1 MTVRGDVER
10 GRSPGHVEGRR
21 GVVARPGQH
30 EPRRSRSL
38 VLDRC
43 RRPGTRCGRP
53 DKGDDAMPHDLRFS
67 VLVLPNVAWPEFLRR
82 CRQVEELGFDAIGL
96 ADHLVDWAGGKG
108 PWFEL
113 WSQLSAIAMA
123 TTRIRLATLV
133 AQIPLR
139 NPALFALQALT
150 ADHISGGRLDLGLGT
165 GLEIDPSYRMMGIEN
180 WSAKE
185 RVARL
190 EEYVEVVDR
199 LLSQAEVSYRGRYY
213 QVDAA
218 TLRPRPVQ
226 LPRPPILIAAMGPVM
241 LGLTARHADIWNSL
255 SFAKTFDAQIEETRQ
270 RIAAIDA
277 RCAAIG
283 RDPGSLRRSYLMFD
297 PGARANGGALAYY
310 ESAEIFTRMVQRVIA
325 LGISEVGLYYPMLD
339 QQMPMF
345 EHIARDV
352 LPRLKA
358 AHAAGTEG

>member
-1 MTVRGDVER
+1 
-10 GRSPGHVEGRR
+10 
-21 GVVARPGQH
+21 
-30 EPRRSRSL
+30 
-38 VLDRC
+38 
-43 RRPGTRCGRP
+43 
-53 DKGDDAMPHDLRFS
+53 MPHELRFS
-67 VLVLPNVAWPEFLRR
+67 VLVLPNVPWHEFLRR
-82 CRQVEELGFDAIGL
+82 CRDVEALGFDQLGL
-96 ADHLVDWAGGKG
+96 ADHLVDWAGGTG

-185 RVARL
+185 RVARFG
-190 EEYVEVVDR
+190 EYVEVVDR
-199 LLSQAEVSYRGRYY
+199 LLSQEETTYRGRYY

-218 TLRPRPVQ
+218 SLRPRPVQ
-226 LPRPPILIAAMGPVM
+226 MPRPPILIAAMGPVM
-241 LGLTARHADIWNSL
+241 LGHAARHADIWNSL
-255 SFAKTFDAQIEETRQ
+255 SFAKTFETQIEETRG

-283 RDPGSLRRSYLMFD
+283 RDPASLRRSYLMFD
-297 PGARANGGALAYY
+297 PTARSSGGVIQYY
-310 ESAEIFTRMVQRVIA
+310 DSEDTFTRMAQQVIA
-325 LGISEVGLYYPMLD
+325 LGITDVGVYYPMLER
-339 QQMPMF
+339 QIPMF
-345 EHIARDV
+345 ERIAQGV
-352 LPRLKA
+352 LPALKA
-358 AHAAGTEG
+358 AHAAGIRG

>member
-1 MTVRGDVER
+1 
-10 GRSPGHVEGRR
+10 
-21 GVVARPGQH
+21 
-30 EPRRSRSL
+30 
-38 VLDRC
+38 
-43 RRPGTRCGRP
+43 
-53 DKGDDAMPHDLRFS
+53 MPHELRFS
-67 VLVLPNVAWPEFLRR
+67 VLVLPNVPWHEFLRR
-82 CRQVEELGFDAIGL
+82 CRDVEALGFDQLGL
-96 ADHLVDWAGGKG
+96 ADHLVDWAGGTG

-185 RVARL
+185 RVARFG
-190 EEYVEVVDR
+190 EYVEVVDR
-199 LLSQAEVSYRGRYY
+199 LLSQEETTYRGRYY

-218 TLRPRPVQ
+218 SLRPRPVQ
-226 LPRPPILIAAMGPVM
+226 MPRPPILIAAMGPVM
-241 LGLTARHADIWNSL
+241 LGHAARHADIWNSL
-255 SFAKTFDAQIEETRQ
+255 SFAKTFETQIEETRG

-283 RDPGSLRRSYLMFD
+283 RDPASLRRSYLMFD
-297 PGARANGGALAYY
+297 PTARSSGGVIQYY
-310 ESAEIFTRMVQRVIA
+310 DSEDIFKRMAQQVIA
-325 LGISEVGLYYPMLD
+325 LGITDVGVYYPMLER
-339 QQMPMF
+339 QIPMF
-345 EHIARDV
+345 ERIAQGV
-352 LPRLKA
+352 LPALKA
-358 AHAAGTEG
+358 AHAAGIRG